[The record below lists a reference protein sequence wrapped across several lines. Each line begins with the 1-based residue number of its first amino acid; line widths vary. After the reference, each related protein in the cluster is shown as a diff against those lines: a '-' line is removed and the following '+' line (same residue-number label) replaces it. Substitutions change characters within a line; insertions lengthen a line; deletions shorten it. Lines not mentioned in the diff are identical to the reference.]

1 MSPVSLLIT
10 IVYTILLA
18 WGFYVGARLIWDAY
32 RAPDQLLNPLFSNR
46 WAIRIFVL
54 HIVVVTADLF
64 IVGPL
69 ALANKSALWYWGGRI
84 ALFSCSLPV
93 ATYFNRNPESFG
105 KLIGNWVALRNF
117 FEYALHIVVASIAVN
132 WFNYYVLLWWL
143 VAYRYLDVGPRRFFQ
158 TLYNTPEKL
167 AARPWAPIL
176 NWTVITALYVL
187 SFLAVYY
194 QQILWAPVPRD
205 DVAVHV
211 GSGLEVG
218 IVVGFNVALAIVT
231 WLMSK
236 RYALSLMPE

>member
-1 MSPVSLLIT
+1 MLLGGDRTEMSPVSLLIT

-93 ATYFNRNPESFG
+93 ATYFNRNPESIG
-105 KLIGNWVALRNF
+105 KLIGNWVVLRNF
-117 FEYALHIVVASIAVN
+117 FEYAPAHRGGLDRRQLVQLLCASVVAGCLPLSRCRPEAILPDPLQHAREAGRAALGADLELDGHHGALRAV
-132 WFNYYVLLWWL
+132 VPGGLLPTDPL
-143 VAYRYLDVGPRRFFQ
+143 G
-158 TLYNTPEKL
+158 
-167 AARPWAPIL
+167 AR
-176 NWTVITALYVL
+176 
-187 SFLAVYY
+187 
-194 QQILWAPVPRD
+194 
-205 DVAVHV
+205 
-211 GSGLEVG
+211 
-218 IVVGFNVALAIVT
+218 
-231 WLMSK
+231 SK
-236 RYALSLMPE
+236 R